1 MNGKTL
7 LLGGALAAAVPMAEV
22 AGADDGGEPSSGEFV
37 VMDSIAV
44 PIIDG
49 AKVEGTL
56 HFRVVL
62 EAIDGAA
69 AESVSSNIAALR
81 ADALAAGAEFS
92 RLRASPFLAVDA
104 HRLSAELT
112 QTLQAREAG
121 ITRVL
126 LVEVAAKST

>member
-7 LLGGALAAAVPMAEV
+7 LLGSALAAAVPIAGSANAEDTEE
-22 AGADDGGEPSSGEFV
+22 ATGGEFV
-37 VMDSIAV
+37 EMEGIAV

-56 HFRVVL
+56 YFRIVL
-62 EAIDGAA
+62 EASDGAA
-69 AESVSSNIAALR
+69 AESLSSNMAALR
-81 ADALAAGAEFS
+81 ADALAAGSEFS

-104 HRLSAELT
+104 QRLSADLT
-112 QTLQAREAG
+112 ETLRARAEG

-126 LVEVAAKST
+126 LVEVAAKSA